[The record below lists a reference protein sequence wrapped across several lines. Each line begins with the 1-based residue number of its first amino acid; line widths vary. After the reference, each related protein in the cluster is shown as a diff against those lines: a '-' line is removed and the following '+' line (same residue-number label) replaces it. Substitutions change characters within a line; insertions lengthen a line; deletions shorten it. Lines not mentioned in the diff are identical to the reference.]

1 VNLDHLTF
9 IGAGSEWFWSMAQFV
24 IVAITL
30 VGIYRQ
36 VRLAASASAIQ
47 QMDAITREWR
57 SEASTRQGVEILGA
71 LQDGVSLSD
80 IPYGAASS
88 IGDFWEGIGYLVRHG
103 HIDFRLFYDHLG
115 PSSVWWWTLLRPW
128 TLRVRTEA
136 SMPNALKDFEWIAG
150 RVADQQRREGDM
162 TVYDEAHIR
171 NTFERRLENDRD
183 RVRLAEQLRAVP
195 AGGPTAAPRR
205 RAGKSSPAG

>member
-1 VNLDHLTF
+1 MNLDDLTF
-9 IGAGSEWFWSMAQFV
+9 IGSGSEWFWSMAQFV

-57 SEASTRQGVEILGA
+57 SEASTRQTVEILRG
-71 LQDGVSLSD
+71 LQDGVPLSNV
-80 IPYGAASS
+80 PYGAASS

-115 PSSVWWWTLLRPW
+115 NSAIWWWTVLRPW
-128 TLRVRTEA
+128 TLRVRAEA
-136 SMPNALKDFEWIAG
+136 SMPNALKDFEWISA
-150 RVADQQRREGDM
+150 RVAEHLRREGDV

-171 NTFERRLENDRD
+171 NTFERRLENDLD

-195 AGGPTAAPRR
+195 SGSLPAAPRR
-205 RAGKSSPAG
+205 RPETSPAVR